1 MKWFA
6 SSQQDL
12 SLLWHL
18 ARESGGRVG
27 VRDKRLISLTIRL
40 LLVLLMG
47 RAEAIRADRMLP
59 FLSKVSASVCR

>member
-18 ARESGGRVG
+18 ALESGGRVG

-40 LLVLLMG
+40 LLVRLMG
-47 RAEAIRADRMLP
+47 RAKRLEPTECCLFIK
-59 FLSKVSASVCR
+59 SKRQGL